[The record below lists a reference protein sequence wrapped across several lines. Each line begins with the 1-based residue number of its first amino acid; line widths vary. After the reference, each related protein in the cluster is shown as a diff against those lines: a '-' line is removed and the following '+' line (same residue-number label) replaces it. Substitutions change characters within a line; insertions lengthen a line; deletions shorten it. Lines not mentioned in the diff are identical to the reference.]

1 MEQIGLFV
9 VGFFY
14 LAISVGAIYGL
25 LSRRNQ
31 VPKRRYRD

>member
-14 LAISVGAIYGL
+14 LAVSVGAIYGL
-25 LSRRNQ
+25 FSRRNQ

>member
-25 LSRRNQ
+25 FSRRSQ